1 MDDIGSGYG
10 ALPDLTRLSQ
20 CDQCTALQARVEEL
34 EAQRHQDALDGQA
47 ALEDRDQR
55 IQELETRLDWNHMR
69 HVGEPEDA
77 AEDIAYLRNMLRLSN
92 ERVKELEGLKCSQ
105 PDGPSVCPLGPCKC
119 YRCTGTPDAD
129 SYYEDAE
136 NNSAAGEG

>member
-1 MDDIGSGYG
+1 M
-10 ALPDLTRLSQ
+10 LS
-20 CDQCTALQARVEEL
+20 DRIRARSEAAPWVVHEVVKLEARVKEL